1 MSPRPRRRAHED
13 LPSLQSRADAR
24 LAHRADGLLPP
35 LLLRLEVLPELPLLR
50 SRVQQPMPRAPG
62 GVVPGEVEGELLRV
76 LRVRGEGRDGPRG
89 VRGVADGSVAG
100 ALGLRFAVQEVVV
113 ISVTPLTRGEARAKC
128 ALFRMLFGPPAQVFH
143 RHVLPLT
150 RPGTLR

>member
-50 SRVQQPMPRAPG
+50 SRVQQPVPRAPG

-89 VRGVADGSVAG
+89 FRGIADGSVAR
-100 ALGLRFAVQEVVV
+100 ALGVRLPVQEVESATSP
-113 ISVTPLTRGEARAKC
+113 SVPAEA
-128 ALFRMLFGPPAQVFH
+128 
-143 RHVLPLT
+143 
-150 RPGTLR
+150 